1 MLQIWL
7 GVGEREQKIDLS
19 PKPPELLL
27 LQRLVALIL
36 LQACLPYRSVYLLAS
51 VSERS
56 EARDR
61 LSLHVA

>member
-7 GVGEREQKIDLS
+7 EAGAREQKIDLS

-36 LQACLPYRSVYLLAS
+36 LQACLLSCSVYLLAL

-61 LSLHVA
+61 LNLQNA

>member
-7 GVGEREQKIDLS
+7 GVGAREHEIDLS

-36 LQACLPYRSVYLLAS
+36 LQACLLYRSVYLLAL
-51 VSERS
+51 VSKRS
-56 EARDR
+56 EARDVV
-61 LSLHVA
+61 SLHVV